1 MRGCLQATAGFV
13 AAIFV
18 LTAVT
23 ALIGTNL
30 IVVATDR
37 ETVKGLFTGL
47 DEVVRQTAP
56 ALIMEAARQ
65 EALAR
70 GIGDLPID
78 ETQLQTA
85 VATVIPPGWMDAQA
99 AAAVDGLY
107 DYLETGDP
115 ADAEVTLDTRPLL
128 DSLRGAAGQ
137 QMVTAVIANLPPCTG
152 GVPNFSTVGNVEVP
166 DCLSPG
172 TDVQQLSNVV
182 HTAVVNAIDQ
192 NPELLANAGVVRIP
206 LFAAGDAVGL
216 SGERQTEWARLQR
229 NFAFARTWGWALWL
243 LPLACLLL
251 IALLVVRSLP
261 TWGHWWGWPLV
272 IAAVVVLFFAI
283 IAPALLTFV
292 ARTAVP
298 PPTDPLALPLR
309 QLGLNLIT
317 TVADRWLVRVYS
329 QAGILLALGVGFILM
344 AFGVTAVREK
354 GY

>member
-1 MRGCLQATAGFV
+1 MRGCLQAIAGFV

-23 ALIGTNL
+23 ALIGYNL

-37 ETVKGLFTGL
+37 EAVKELFAGL
-47 DEVVRQTAP
+47 DEVVRQSAP

-70 GIGDLPID
+70 GITDLPLD
-78 ETQLQTA
+78 EAQIETA

-115 ADAEVTLDTRPLL
+115 AAAEVTLDTRPLL
-128 DSLRGAAGQ
+128 DSLLGPAGQ
-137 QMVTAVIANLPPCTG
+137 QMVTAVITNLPPCTD
-152 GVPNFSTVGNVEVP
+152 VPNFSTVGNVEVP
-166 DCLSPG
+166 DCLAPG
-172 TDVQQLSNVV
+172 TNVQEVSAAV
-182 HTAVVNAIDQ
+182 HTAVVQAIES
-192 NPELLANAGVVRIP
+192 NPELLANTGAVRLP
-206 LFAAGDAVGL
+206 LF
-216 SGERQTEWARLQR
+216 GEEGATGISAERRAELERVQR
-229 NFAFARTWGWALWL
+229 NFMLARSWGWALWL

-272 IAAVVVLFFAI
+272 MAAVVTLFFAI
-283 IAPALLTFV
+283 LMPALLTFTM
-292 ARTAVP
+292 RTAVP
-298 PPTDPLALPLR
+298 AETVGPLTLPIR
-309 QLGLNLIT
+309 QLGLNLVT
-317 TVADRWLVRVYS
+317 TVADRWLGRVYF
-329 QAGILLALGVGFILM
+329 QAGILLALGVGLVLM
-344 AFGVTAVREK
+344 AFGVTAVRDK

>member
-18 LTAVT
+18 LTAVS

-65 EALAR
+65 EALAQ
-70 GIGDLPID
+70 GIGELPID
-78 ETQLQTA
+78 EAQIETA

-99 AAAVDGLY
+99 EAAVDGLY

-128 DSLRGAAGQ
+128 DSLLGPAGQ
-137 QMVTAVIANLPPCTG
+137 QMVTAVIANLPPCTD
-152 GVPNFSTVGNVEVP
+152 VPNFSTVGNVEVP
-166 DCLSPG
+166 DCLPPG
-172 TDVQQLSNVV
+172 TDVQAVSATV
-182 HTAVVNAIDQ
+182 HTAVVQAIES
-192 NPELLANAGVVRIP
+192 NPELIANAGVVRLP
-206 LFAAGDAVGL
+206 LF
-216 SGERQTEWARLQR
+216 GEEGATGISAERRAELERLQR
-229 NFAFARTWGWALWL
+229 NFTLARTWGWALWL

-251 IALLVVRSLP
+251 ITLLVVRSLP

-272 IAAVVVLFFAI
+272 IAAVATLFFAI
-283 IAPALLTFV
+283 LMPALLTFTM
-292 ARTAVP
+292 RTAVP
-298 PPTDPLALPLR
+298 AETVDPFTLPLR
-309 QLGLNLIT
+309 QLGMNLVT
-317 TVADRWLVRVYS
+317 TVADRWLVRVYF

-344 AFGVTAVREK
+344 AFGVTAVRNK
-354 GY
+354 AY

>member
-1 MRGCLQATAGFV
+1 M
-13 AAIFV
+13 AALFV
-18 LTAVT
+18 LTAMT
-23 ALIGTNL
+23 ALIGYNL

-37 ETVKGLFTGL
+37 ETVKGLFSGL

-56 ALIMEAARQ
+56 ALIIEAARQ

-70 GIGDLPID
+70 GITDLPID
-78 ETQLQTA
+78 EGQLQTA
-85 VATVIPPGWMDAQA
+85 VATVIPPGWLDEQA
-99 AAAVDGLY
+99 EAAVDGLY

-115 ADAEVTLDTRPLL
+115 ADAAVTLDTRPLL

-137 QMVTAVIANLPPCTG
+137 QMVTAVITNLPPCT
-152 GVPNFSTVGNVEVP
+152 GVPNFSTVGNVDIP
-166 DCLSPG
+166 DCLPPG
-172 TDVQQLSNVV
+172 TDVQQMSNIV

-192 NPELLANAGVVRIP
+192 NPEIVANAGVVRLP
-206 LFAAGDAVGL
+206 LFGAENGSGL
-216 SGERQTEWARLQR
+216 SNERQVQWARWQR
-229 NFAFARTWGWALWL
+229 NFSLAHTWGWTLWL
-243 LPLACLLL
+243 APLACLLL

-272 IAAVVVLFFAI
+272 IAAVTVLFFAI
-283 IAPALLTFV
+283 VTPALLTFV

-317 TVADRWLVRVYS
+317 TVADRWLVRVYF
-329 QAGILLALGVGFILM
+329 QAGILLALGVGLILM
-344 AFGVTAVREK
+344 AFGVTAVRER

>member
-13 AAIFV
+13 AALFV

-23 ALIGTNL
+23 ALIGYNL

-56 ALIMEAARQ
+56 ALIIEAARQ

-70 GIGDLPID
+70 GITDLPID
-78 ETQLQTA
+78 EGQLQTA

-99 AAAVDGLY
+99 EAAVDGLY

-137 QMVTAVIANLPPCTG
+137 QMVTAVIANLPPCTSA
-152 GVPNFSTVGNVEVP
+152 VPNFTTVGNVDIP
-166 DCLSPG
+166 DCLPPG
-172 TDVQQLSNVV
+172 TDVQQISSVV

-192 NPELLANAGVVRIP
+192 NPELVANAGVLRLP
-206 LFAAGDAVGL
+206 LFGNEASSSL
-216 SGERQTEWARLQR
+216 NSERQAQWARLQR
-229 NFAFARTWGWALWL
+229 NFAFARTWGWTLWL

-251 IALLVVRSLP
+251 IALLVARSLS

-272 IAAVVVLFFAI
+272 IAAVTVLFFAI
-283 IAPALLTFV
+283 VTPALLMFV

-317 TVADRWLVRVYS
+317 TVADRWLVRIYF
-329 QAGILLALGVGFILM
+329 QAGILLALGVGLILM
-344 AFGVTAVREK
+344 AFGVTAVRER

>member
-13 AAIFV
+13 AALFV

-23 ALIGTNL
+23 ALIGYNL

-56 ALIMEAARQ
+56 ALIIEAARQ

-70 GIGDLPID
+70 GITDLPID
-78 ETQLQTA
+78 ESQLQTA

-99 AAAVDGLY
+99 EAAVDGLY

-115 ADAEVTLDTRPLL
+115 ANAEVTLDTRPLL

-137 QMVTAVIANLPPCTG
+137 QMVTAVVANLPPCTTAA
-152 GVPNFSTVGNVEVP
+152 PNFTTVGNVDIP
-166 DCLSPG
+166 DCLPPG
-172 TDVQQLSNVV
+172 TNVQQISGMV

-192 NPELLANAGVVRIP
+192 NPEILANAGVVRIP
-206 LFAAGDAVGL
+206 LIGNDGPTGL
-216 SGERQTEWARLQR
+216 SSAQQAQWARVQR
-229 NFAFARTWGWALWL
+229 NFALARTWGWTLWL
-243 LPLACLLL
+243 APLACLFLL
-251 IALLVVRSLP
+251 VLLVVRSLP
-261 TWGHWWGWPLV
+261 TWGHWWGWPMV
-272 IAAVVVLFFAI
+272 IAAVTVLFFAI
-283 IAPALLTFV
+283 ITPALLLFL

-298 PPTDPLALPLR
+298 PPTDPLTLPLH
-309 QLGLNLIT
+309 QLGLNLVT
-317 TVADRWLVRVYS
+317 AVADRWLVRIYF
-329 QAGILLALGVGFILM
+329 QAGIMLALGVGLILM
-344 AFGVTAVREK
+344 AFGVTAVRER